1 MDNDVHGNEE
11 GQRRSEGRYSRV
23 RRGRKPVCR
32 AAPSSRQ
39 VHRVSE
45 LPLWLSVAVKVVFAA
60 TVVVTATAAA
70 EKSGPMIAGLILAM
84 PLSVGPTY
92 VMLALTASPHFISV
106 SAVSSMGANAAVALY
121 VAVYVAL
128 ARRVPMPVSLS
139 LGLLTWFGAAWL
151 QHRWNPAPVPLLVV
165 STVFLGTAVL
175 LTRHAL
181 AGRKLLAGA
190 KRWYDLPLRALFV
203 GLFAGTVVTV
213 SHLIGPDWT
222 GFLAAFPLVLTT
234 SIVLMHPRVGAAATA
249 AALATAIQGI
259 FIYPL
264 AFYLIHL
271 FSEAWG
277 VWWSFLAAI
286 ATIVAWA
293 GLVYAWRTSRR
304 DNRA

>member
-1 MDNDVHGNEE
+1 ML
-11 GQRRSEGRYSRV
+11 
-23 RRGRKPVCR
+23 
-32 AAPSSRQ
+32 
-39 VHRVSE
+39 SE
-45 LPLWLSVAVKVVFAA
+45 LPLWVSIAVKVVFAA
-60 TVVVTATAAA
+60 TVVVSATAAA

-84 PLSVGPTY
+84 PVSVGPTY
-92 VMLALTASPHFISV
+92 MMLALTASPQFIAV
-106 SAVSSMGANAAVALY
+106 SAVSSMGSNAAVALY

-128 ARRVPMPVSLS
+128 AQRVPMPVSLV
-139 LGLLTWFGAAWL
+139 LGLTTWLGAVWL

-165 STVFLGTAVL
+165 STVCLGTAVL

-181 AGRKLLAGA
+181 AGRKLLTGA

-234 SIVLMHPRVGAAATA
+234 SIILMHPRVGAAATA

-259 FIYPL
+259 FSYPL

-277 VWWSFLAAI
+277 IWWSFLAAI
-286 ATIVAWA
+286 FTIVAWT
-293 GLVYAWRTSRR
+293 GLVYAWRTARRR
-304 DNRA
+304 DPA